1 MNEAARV
8 LFVFHDNVVFFMFFF
23 YMITGELSKRAIHMC
38 VSILSGIED
47 FVRERVWN
55 FFENIRYD
63 MEGREAYL

>member
-1 MNEAARV
+1 MRQRA
-8 LFVFHDNVVFFMFFF
+8 FSSSFMIMSYFSCFFF
-23 YMITGELSKRAIHMC
+23 YIITGELSKRAIHMC

>member
-1 MNEAARV
+1 
-8 LFVFHDNVVFFMFFF
+8 
-23 YMITGELSKRAIHMC
+23 MC